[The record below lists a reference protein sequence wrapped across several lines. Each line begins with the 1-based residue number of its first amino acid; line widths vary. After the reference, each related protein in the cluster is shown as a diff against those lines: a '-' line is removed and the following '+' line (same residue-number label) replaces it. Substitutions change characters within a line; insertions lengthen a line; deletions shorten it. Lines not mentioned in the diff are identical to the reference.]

1 MAMQLT
7 PYLTM
12 DGNAKE
18 AIAFY
23 KEALEAEIIYM
34 QTFGEMPENPEF
46 PLPPEMKDRVSY
58 ASLKV
63 GESEFM
69 FSDAFPGQKQ
79 QMGGMLSICL
89 TTDDVEKTER
99 IFNALCKGGII
110 EMPLQKTFFSPAYG
124 MVTDKF
130 GVLFQVFT
138 KALQ

>member
-23 KEALEAEIIYM
+23 KEALEAEINFI

-63 GESEFM
+63 GDTELM
-69 FSDAFPGQKQ
+69 FSDAFPGQPTQ
-79 QMGGMLSICL
+79 LGGMLSICL
-89 TTDDVEKTER
+89 TTDDPEKSER
-99 IFNALCKGGII
+99 IFNALCQGGVV
-110 EMPLQKTFFSPAYG
+110 EMPLQKTFFSPGYG

-130 GVLFQVFT
+130 GVLFQIFT